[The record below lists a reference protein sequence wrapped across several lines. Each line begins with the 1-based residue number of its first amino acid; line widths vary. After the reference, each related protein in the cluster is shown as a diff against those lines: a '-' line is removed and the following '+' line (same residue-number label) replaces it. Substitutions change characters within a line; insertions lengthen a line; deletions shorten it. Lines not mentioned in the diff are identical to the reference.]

1 MPPSA
6 PAPAF
11 AEPKRVKSEG
21 GPSELGLP
29 SASTAIPPG
38 LQPPRLAPSPAQ
50 RPEEVTWQY
59 RDPSG
64 IIQGGLPLR
73 AFPLERRLKLS
84 TGPFVASQMHDWF
97 LHQFFT
103 GDLLIKPHYQSHFE
117 SLDSW
122 IARVGPNNRDKPF
135 LSLAMPSAPPPLGQR
150 NVSGQLNGF
159 PPQSLQPVGVPS
171 SAPLQ
176 PHAPISR
183 QFTTN
188 YDPFQAGSAAPQPSY
203 ERVQPPQ
210 QPAAQQTLDPW
221 GIPIQTKPSPSYSF
235 HDLAPSQ
242 GPPPDPFQHQQ
253 QPYQPGVI
261 GGAVRSESPLNSLH
275 ASSVP
280 VPREAPSP
288 WQTFPRESMDDKS
301 GAGAIGSHFSQP
313 SLFQALGKS
322 MPHSLSTSTFDQTHS
337 PAESLLA
344 SLNASPDT
352 DSGPFP
358 PAQPFKEAPVQ
369 KETLIEQARPAP
381 VQPIEKP
388 ATPIKPPKA
397 SVPPPV
403 QAPAQESMKKPTPA
417 KQAPAKEL
425 KQTDGAVHITPSKMV
440 VTPAG
445 TPSKSA
451 TKEKEVQP
459 TVESTDTSSPLAA
472 LKAAAP
478 WSGKEAASP
487 AAPAQPSLRDIQA
500 REAKDDQLR
509 KAAERKVKAAA
520 LAAEQAALA
529 ARSSQEAELTQ
540 AMQWAKTNGSS
551 DSTSTAAVWQASSAP
566 AKKTLKEIQEE
577 EAKQQQRRAQA
588 QKQAQAQA
596 QAQANGTPVAG
607 RGYASKAG
615 ATSGPSPSPVPAGPW
630 VTVGSTGKAVGTPK
644 PQPQPSPTPAQPRA
658 SSSSTVAAAKPA
670 TPVSVNVRPA
680 APVRRVATPSI
691 EKEKVVQPTPE
702 FMKWCRSALQ
712 GLTVPSEF
720 CST

>member
-1 MPPSA
+1 
-6 PAPAF
+6 
-11 AEPKRVKSEG
+11 
-21 GPSELGLP
+21 
-29 SASTAIPPG
+29 
-38 LQPPRLAPSPAQ
+38 
-50 RPEEVTWQY
+50 
-59 RDPSG
+59 
-64 IIQGGLPLR
+64 
-73 AFPLERRLKLS
+73 
-84 TGPFVASQMHDWF
+84 VASQMHDWF

-122 IARVGPNNRDKPF
+122 IARVGPNNREKPF
-135 LSLAMPSAPPPLGQR
+135 LSLAMPSAPPPPLGQR

-159 PPQSLQPVGVPS
+159 PPQSLQNVGVPS

-253 QPYQPGVI
+253 QQQQPYQPGVI

-288 WQTFPRESMDDKS
+288 WQTFPRESMDDKT

-358 PAQPFKEAPVQ
+358 SGQPFKESPAR
-369 KETLIEQARPAP
+369 KETSIEQPRPAP

-397 SVPPPV
+397 AAPPPA
-403 QAPAQESMKKPTPA
+403 QAQVQESIKKPTPA

-425 KQTDGAVHITPSKMV
+425 KQIDGSVHITPSKMV

-459 TVESTDTSSPLAA
+459 TAEASSPLAA

-520 LAAEQAALA
+520 LAAEQASLA

-551 DSTSTAAVWQASSAP
+551 DSTSTAAVWQASNAP

-630 VTVGSTGKAVGTPK
+630 ATVGSTGKAVATPK

-658 SSSSTVAAAKPA
+658 SSSSIVVAPKPA
-670 TPVSVNVRPA
+670 TPVSVNVRPP
-680 APVRRVATPSI
+680 APVKRVATPSV
-691 EKEKVVQPTPE
+691 EKEKVIQPTAE

-720 CST
+720 YST